1 MPVSPSRQCGAP
13 QDWIRPC
20 RGFGKARSEH
30 VLIANITERLCAK
43 SYYPAIH
50 NSDMSFSTRQD
61 DESAH
66 DLHALALSTSQ
77 LQACI
82 LGCHQLFSKR
92 KESHLL
98 KVTRFA
104 RDASHT
110 PSTQSFTSS
119 SQLSAYFDNNP
130 NDADGQSSDL
140 EI

>member
-1 MPVSPSRQCGAP
+1 
-13 QDWIRPC
+13 
-20 RGFGKARSEH
+20 
-30 VLIANITERLCAK
+30 
-43 SYYPAIH
+43 
-50 NSDMSFSTRQD
+50 MSSSTLQD
-61 DESAH
+61 DEGVN

-77 LQACI
+77 IQARS

-98 KVTRFA
+98 ELTRFA
-104 RDASHT
+104 RDASRT

-119 SQLSAYFDNNP
+119 LQLSAYFGNDT